1 LNELTDSVSAAAQA
15 MSPGVMSP
23 WAMSQWAMSSW
34 AMSQW
39 EIVAVVLAVAYLVLA
54 IRQNIWCWAAAFAS
68 TSIYLVLMYQ
78 ASLLMESALQV
89 FYLGMAVYGWYQWR
103 HGPESD
109 HSLPVS
115 RWRPARHAGVIVA
128 VLIATLIS
136 GRLLSEY
143 STAALPY
150 IDSFT
155 TWGAIV
161 ATFMVA
167 RKILENWLYW
177 FVIDSVSIYLYVNR
191 ELYLTALLFAGY
203 LVLIVIGYLS
213 WRRDMQEMHAA

>member
-1 LNELTDSVSAAAQA
+1 
-15 MSPGVMSP
+15 MSEV
-23 WAMSQWAMSSW
+23 
-34 AMSQW
+34 
-39 EIVAVVLAVAYLVLA
+39 VAVLLAVAYLVLA

-78 ASLLMESALQV
+78 AQLYMESALQV
-89 FYLGMAVYGWYQWR
+89 FYLGMAIYGWSQWR
-103 HGPESD
+103 GGQGAG

-115 RWRPARHAGVIVA
+115 CWRPVRHL
-128 VLIATLIS
+128 VLITSVLLATLIS
-136 GRLLSEY
+136 GKLLSEY

-150 IDSFT
+150 ADSFT

-167 RKILENWLYW
+167 RKILENWWYW
-177 FVIDSVSIYLYVNR
+177 FVIDSVSIYLYINR

-203 LVLIVIGYLS
+203 LVLIIIGYLS
-213 WRRDMQEMHAA
+213 WRKDLQKVSLT